1 MKHPIWQSAITGS
14 KYAFVVLL
22 AVSPVLALGAA
33 NVREASLDVQAR
45 PLIAAVLASF
55 GLWGLCIL
63 LFKDRGRAAIFSSL
77 FVFLF
82 LSYGHFYTAIGE
94 RIPFSNW
101 ILWIAILLVPY
112 LVQRLGRGGGSRQ
125 KNIFSAL
132 NVIGIALVAQAVYG
146 TIAYPLALRNATPV
160 SALDFTPGIQAK
172 PDVYYII
179 VDSYTRADTL
189 KKLGFNNAAFIKEL
203 KRRGFYVGT
212 CSTSNY
218 LFTTLSLA
226 SSLNMDYLWNV
237 FPEKGNN
244 DADSTPIY
252 KTLKEN
258 RVRSIFEGM
267 GYQTVAFETGYA
279 WTEWRDADLFLQPG
293 YNRLTFPH
301 LQPFEQLLLSG
312 TAAWPLLSTDQ
323 QQRYRFS
330 SYHPHFDRVHYV
342 FDSLAGL
349 PETAGP
355 KFVFAHILLPHP
367 PYVFNAD
374 GSMREPGRYVGKKP
388 YAENVRATNTLL
400 LDTLDEILENS
411 PAPPIIII
419 QGDHGRWGSK
429 SADKFTILNAY
440 FLPDDGQQVLY
451 PRISPVNTF
460 RVIFNTYFGADFPI
474 LDDLQIITDIG
485 RPYKNHPAP
494 HIPSPCD

>member
-1 MKHPIWQSAITGS
+1 MKHPIWQSAKTGS

-33 NVREASLDVQAR
+33 NVREASLDAQAR
-45 PLIAAVLASF
+45 PLIAAILASF

-94 RIPFSNW
+94 RIPFSGW
-101 ILWIAILLVPY
+101 VLWTVILLVPY

-132 NVIGIALVAQAVYG
+132 NVIGIALAAQAVYG

-160 SALDFTPGIQAK
+160 SALDFTPSIQAK

-189 KKLGFNNAAFIKEL
+189 KKMGFNNAAFIKEL

-258 RVRSIFEGM
+258 RVRSLFEGM

-279 WTEWRDADLFLQPG
+279 WTEWRDADLFLQPRD
-293 YNRLTFPH
+293 NRLLYAH
-301 LQPFEQLLLSG
+301 LQPFELILLSNS
-312 TAAWPLLSTDQ
+312 AARPLLGTGLDA
-323 QQRYRFS
+323 YGYDAF
-330 SYHPHFDRVHYV
+330 YPHYDRVRYA
-342 FDSLAGL
+342 FDTLAAL
-349 PETAGP
+349 PQTAGP
-355 KFVFAHILLPHP
+355 KFVFAHLLVPHP
-367 PYVFNAD
+367 PYIFNPD
-374 GSMREPGRYVGKKP
+374 GTLNEAGHVKGNQAYLKN
-388 YAENVRATNTLL
+388 AQATNVFL
-400 LDTLDEILENS
+400 LDALDRILENS
-411 PAPPIIII
+411 PAPPVIII
-419 QGDHGRWGSK
+419 QGDHGSWNSR